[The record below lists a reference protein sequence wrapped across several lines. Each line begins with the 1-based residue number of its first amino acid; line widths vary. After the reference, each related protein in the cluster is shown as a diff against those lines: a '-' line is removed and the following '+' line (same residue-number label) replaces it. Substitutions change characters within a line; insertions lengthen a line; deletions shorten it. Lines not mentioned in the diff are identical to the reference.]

1 LHDGDLVEVDAERGV
16 VTILKKAD
24 ADNNG
29 KNVSQS
35 ENKAESRSFRKG
47 GADNG
52 VVKILKRAGK

>member
-47 GADNG
+47 GANKG
-52 VVKILKRAGK
+52 IVKIIEKVK